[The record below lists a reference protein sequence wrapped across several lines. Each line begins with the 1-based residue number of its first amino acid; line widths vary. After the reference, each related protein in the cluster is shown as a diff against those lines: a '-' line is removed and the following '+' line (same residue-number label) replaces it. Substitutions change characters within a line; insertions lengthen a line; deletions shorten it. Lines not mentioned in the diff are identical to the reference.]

1 MSTQVAQTAAET
13 MDWRGRAAN
22 VAFRTECF
30 IGGRYVP
37 FARSERTFDT
47 VNPATGGTLAKFSA
61 GSEADVDSAVKA
73 ARTAFHH
80 HWGAAAPE
88 YRKQCLLKFA
98 ALVEA
103 RAADFAIRDSLEMG
117 KPVKMALGEV
127 AIAVRFLRFYA
138 ESADKAYG
146 EVAPTDPARG
156 LTLTLREPW
165 GVIGAIVPW
174 NFPMMIACMAIAPAL
189 AAGNSVVVKPSENSP
204 SSALLLAET
213 ASAAGLPDGVLN
225 VIPGLGA
232 TVGAALALHMDV
244 DKLHFTGSTTTGRK
258 MLEYAGQSN
267 GKSVMLE
274 VGGKSP
280 QIVFREALDI
290 AGLAE
295 SLAASVFFNTGQVC
309 VARSRLIV
317 EESIADEVLMR
328 LSAASSAY
336 AGADP
341 LDERSVC
348 GPLASRMQL
357 ERVKSHVEGAEAA
370 GAQLSLGSRNARSPG
385 YFFDPVV
392 LTHIEPHMPVA
403 REEVFGPVL
412 AVSTFKH
419 DEAAVTL
426 ANNTA
431 FGLAATAWTRDLDRA
446 LKLAR
451 RIDAG
456 RIEIRAAAAPRSSIE
471 QYSAEPFRGSGHG
484 VIGGMRG
491 LEAYV
496 RHKAVEFIHG

>member
-1 MSTQVAQTAAET
+1 
-13 MDWRGRAAN
+13 
-22 VAFRTECF
+22 
-30 IGGRYVP
+30 
-37 FARSERTFDT
+37 
-47 VNPATGGTLAKFSA
+47 
-61 GSEADVDSAVKA
+61 
-73 ARTAFHH
+73 
-80 HWGAAAPE
+80 
-88 YRKQCLLKFA
+88 
-98 ALVEA
+98 
-103 RAADFAIRDSLEMG
+103 
-117 KPVKMALGEV
+117 
-127 AIAVRFLRFYA
+127 
-138 ESADKAYG
+138 
-146 EVAPTDPARG
+146 
-156 LTLTLREPW
+156 
-165 GVIGAIVPW
+165 
-174 NFPMMIACMAIAPAL
+174 
-189 AAGNSVVVKPSENSP
+189 
-204 SSALLLAET
+204 
-213 ASAAGLPDGVLN
+213 
-225 VIPGLGA
+225 
-232 TVGAALALHMDV
+232 
-244 DKLHFTGSTTTGRK
+244 
-258 MLEYAGQSN
+258 
-267 GKSVMLE
+267 MLE

-290 AGLAE
+290 PGLAE

-317 EESIADEVLMR
+317 EESIADEVLVR
-328 LSAASSAY
+328 LSAASSPY

-357 ERVKSHVEGAEAA
+357 ERVKSHVEGAEAG
-370 GAQLSLGSRNARSPG
+370 GAQLALGSRNPRSPG

-392 LTHIEPHMPVA
+392 LTRIEPHMPVA
-403 REEVFGPVL
+403 LEEVFGPVL

-456 RIEIRAAAAPRSSIE
+456 RIEIRAAAAPRASIE